1 MLLPQCT
8 HHPLCVHLPQ
18 TQDVERT
25 PICEHTHTH
34 THTHTHAEPF
44 ISGSPV
50 SLVFISDLSS
60 WSGLTPTTH
69 PLLFSLS
76 FLLLFPCGGPS
87 SLSLP
92 PSLSPCTSSLSL
104 SLSLSS
110 LSLSLYPSLSL
121 PLSLSLS
128 R

>member
-69 PLLFSLS
+69 PLPSPSPFFFSSHVAAPAL
-76 FLLLFPCGGPS
+76 

-92 PSLSPCTSSLSL
+92 PSPFISFSLIL
-104 SLSLSS
+104 WV
-110 LSLSLYPSLSL
+110 
-121 PLSLSLS
+121 PLL
-128 R
+128 